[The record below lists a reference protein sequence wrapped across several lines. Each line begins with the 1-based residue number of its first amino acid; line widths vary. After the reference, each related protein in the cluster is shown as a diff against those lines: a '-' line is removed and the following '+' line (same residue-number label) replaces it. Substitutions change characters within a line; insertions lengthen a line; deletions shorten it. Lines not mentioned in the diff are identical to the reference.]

1 MANYGNAIYG
11 ISKYGA
17 TPRLAY
23 SVEPMSLIV
32 TDFAESYVGWQ
43 VPTGSF
49 SRVRL
54 VRNQNSFPETA
65 EDGVIVYDAFTTAL
79 AKTTF
84 NDGGGT
90 EDTAGIALTSGRPI
104 YYRMFLFNSSNYWV
118 TAGSVA
124 GIVPSN
130 HKTTKKLVD
139 YIPRVFTSAEQ
150 SPLAEPDTTS
160 VLYNMLDAYGFQL
173 EESITYLDLLLPDY
187 GLISTPSSMLVLEE
201 AQYGLTGESGLP
213 VKNRKQLVREA
224 IYNYTHKGTYNGL
237 LTYVK
242 ALTGYSPTITVSN
255 NLILAPQEST
265 FYQSTGN
272 WIADSS
278 ATISSSTDQVPPTN
292 ANNIDLTYSCKI
304 VATGAG
310 SMTLGADSPILK
322 GMPVTANTDY
332 VFSAYVKSPLSAGT
346 ITPSL
351 LFYDKDANLTTTN
364 TGTATAA
371 TNTWAQVSRTGH
383 TKKQVAVGVSSAV
396 GASGTVTYTTS
407 DIHYLQAGDVVTIT
421 GFSNSDTSF
430 NLTSVTVASVPTTTT
445 LTVSSAVTGTS
456 STSGY
461 LTNGLQDSDYA
472 SLKLAWSAAGTYYV
486 DMVCLQPGTTPVYDS
501 ARTVDI
507 FLNPDKTNYINNPSF
522 ESSATTGWTTTG
534 SPTITQDV
542 NIPTTTYSGSKS
554 AKIVA
559 TGAWTYTS
567 NAVPV
572 TTGNYYSSSAYVQ
585 SSAALTMTLV
595 ARDGT
600 GTVIGSYTN
609 PTTPS
614 VTSASFVR
622 QYVTKL
628 IGTNTGIATVEVKF
642 SGGAGTYYLD
652 SVQFEKSPKPTDYID
667 GNLSSISGNP
677 FGAIWQGTAN
687 NSYSSTYNSKPL
699 KVPRLAYTLKDYLPQ
714 NCFWRIRTYV
724 GLEYTNL
731 TAV

>member
-11 ISKYGA
+11 ISKYGV

-32 TDFAESYVGWQ
+32 TDFTESYVAWQ

-49 SRVRL
+49 TRARL

-65 EDGVIVYDAFTTAL
+65 EDGVIVYDSFTTTL

-90 EDTAGIALTSGRPI
+90 EDTAGILFTPGKPI

-118 TAGSVA
+118 TAGSVS

-130 HKTTKKLVD
+130 HKTTEKLVD

-150 SPLAEPDTTS
+150 SPLAEPDPTS
-160 VLYNMLDAYGFQL
+160 VLYNMMDAYAFQL

-187 GLISTPSSMLVLEE
+187 GLVSTPASMLVLEE

-237 LTYVK
+237 LTYIK
-242 ALTGYSPTITVSN
+242 ALTSYLPTITVSS

-278 ATISSSTDQVPPTN
+278 ATISASTDQVPPTN
-292 ANNIDLTYSCKI
+292 ANNIDLSYTCKI

-322 GMPVTANTDY
+322 GIPVNPNTDY

-351 LFYDKDANLTTTN
+351 LFYDKDGNVTTTN

-383 TKKQVAVGVSSAV
+383 TQKQVAVGVSSAV

-407 DIHYLQAGDVVTIT
+407 DLHYLQAGDVVTIT
-421 GFSNSDTSF
+421 GFSGSDTSF
-430 NLTSVTVASVPTTTT
+430 NLTSVTVASVPTTTS

-456 STSGY
+456 TTSGY

-486 DMVCLQPGTTPVYDS
+486 DMVCLQGGTTPVYDE
-501 ARTVDI
+501 ARAVDI
-507 FLNPDKTNYINNPSF
+507 FLNPDKTNEILNPSF
-522 ESSATTGWTTTG
+522 ENSVSTGWTATG
-534 SPTITQDV
+534 SATITQDSSS
-542 NIPTTTYSGSKS
+542 PTQDYSGTKS

-559 TGAWTYTS
+559 TGPWTYTAS
-567 NAVPV
+567 AVPV
-572 TTGNYYSSSAYVQ
+572 TPGNYYTVSCYFKATTGMTCTFLGFQSDGITPTDVDLFTMGTAANWTRFAHNDLVGSNDSTAYYQ
-585 SSAALTMTLV
+585 
-595 ARDGT
+595 
-600 GTVIGSYTN
+600 
-609 PTTPS
+609 
-614 VTSASFVR
+614 
-622 QYVTKL
+622 
-628 IGTNTGIATVEVKF
+628 VKF
-642 SGGAGTYYLD
+642 SGNSGTFYID
-652 SVQFEKSPKPTDYID
+652 TVQFEKSPTATDYID

-677 FGAIWQGTAN
+677 FGAVWQGTAN
-687 NSYSSTYNSKPL
+687 NSYSSVYNSKPL